1 MDNIFNLRPGEIVD
15 HCPSSPSASMARVQ
29 ARVGV
34 GSGTALA
41 VTTGRGPAG
50 APAARFSHGGAGV
63 SGTLSV
69 AELRCILRT
78 AESDPYHPRVMQ
90 AGKRR
95 GGRDG
100 QPADEMQKE
109 RSMLVG
115 HHEVGHLKLLDRLF
129 RVDGRVVWA
138 CSTR

>member
-1 MDNIFNLRPGEIVD
+1 
-15 HCPSSPSASMARVQ
+15 
-29 ARVGV
+29 
-34 GSGTALA
+34 
-41 VTTGRGPAG
+41 
-50 APAARFSHGGAGV
+50 
-63 SGTLSV
+63 
-69 AELRCILRT
+69 
-78 AESDPYHPRVMQ
+78 MQ

-109 RSMLVG
+109 RIMLVG
-115 HHEVGHLKLLDRLF
+115 HHEVGHLEPLDRLF